1 MEMTLELRGLV
12 DDAVLS
18 ALHARAFESPSEAV
32 TPWSERL
39 TRHSLTWVTASDPAG
54 KLVGFVNVIG
64 DGGAHAVLLDT
75 VVDPEHQGQG
85 IGRALVAA
93 AADAARAH
101 GCEWLHVD
109 FEADR
114 SRFYLDACGFRTTAA
129 GLMRLA

>member
-1 MEMTLELRGLV
+1 MDMTLVLRGPV
-12 DDAVLS
+12 DDPALS
-18 ALHARAFESPSEAV
+18 TLHARAFASSSHAV

-39 TRHSLTWVTASDPAG
+39 ARHSLTWVTASDPAG
-54 KLVGFVNVIG
+54 DLVGFVNVIG
-64 DGGAHAVLLDT
+64 DGGVHAVLLDT

-93 AADAARAH
+93 AADAARDL

-114 SRFYLDACGFRTTAA
+114 SRFYLDACGFRMTRA
-129 GLMRLA
+129 GLMRLT